1 MSIRLLLRKSKIVLL
16 IFISLLCLAP
26 VASQTQKDSLKNIWT
41 NVNISDTLRFK
52 AIKEYYFKN
61 TYSQPDQVIPLTE
74 YHYQL
79 AKEKSSVKQ
88 MANALNERSYAHY
101 IKGDL
106 ISSIEVLK
114 QSISLYEKIN
124 EPKNLIVIQSNLGS
138 IYNEQ
143 KEYLKAFN
151 SFNASL
157 KIVRELKLKTS
168 EARILVEIAEIYSR
182 LDEFDL
188 AMEYLDESLTICV
201 AKKIS
206 KDNQIGTIFLK
217 KAEIYYKKKQYNQA
231 IEYSNKAIIE
241 FKNTNNKFDLSE
253 CYVLLAKANKK
264 LLKKDL
270 ALAYTDK
277 AVAINYE
284 LDNNSKI
291 IESQILK
298 SYLLL
303 DIKPNL
309 AKNLAK
315 ESLQLLKP
323 ETSNQTKA
331 GLYKLLYECYK
342 GANQPRKALSMFE
355 KYTVFKDSFQL
366 EKNKIL
372 IIKETIKSEYEQ
384 KLQQN
389 KAINEKENAIVKLTY
404 TYKIYFVISIII
416 VLVILFVY
424 VFRTKNIKTRKELD
438 ALLLEI
444 NTLKRKEQLNIMVNA
459 SDFELNKE
467 KIQSSINR
475 KLNKTDWSV
484 LNVLLQNPEA
494 SNKQIAEEVF
504 LSIDGIGSSLRRMY
518 QFFDLKQTKYKK
530 VLLIKRA
537 IEISKDS

>member
-404 TYKIYFVISIII
+404 TYKIYFVISITIL
-416 VLVILFVY
+416 LVILFVY

>member
-61 TYSQPDQVIPLTE
+61 TYSQPDKVISLTQC
-74 YHYQL
+74 HYQL
-79 AKEKSSVKQ
+79 GKENRSVKQ

-309 AKNLAK
+309 AKNIAK

-331 GLYKLLYECYK
+331 GLDKLLYECYK

-404 TYKIYFVISIII
+404 TYKIYFVISITIL
-416 VLVILFVY
+416 LVILFVY

>member
-309 AKNLAK
+309 AKNIAK

-404 TYKIYFVISIII
+404 TYKIYFVISITIL
-416 VLVILFVY
+416 LVILFVY